1 MIVIRSQTVLFMK
14 LTIPTGQICF
24 CSLDA
29 EERKQKEAE
38 ELSKETSNTNNNTT
52 KPVAP
57 SSGPTPAVS
66 CSAGK
71 GGN

>member
-1 MIVIRSQTVLFMK
+1 MK
-14 LTIPTGQICF
+14 FNIPTGQICF
-24 CSLDA
+24 AVDA

-52 KPVAP
+52 KPIAP
-57 SSGPTPAVS
+57 PGGPTPAVS